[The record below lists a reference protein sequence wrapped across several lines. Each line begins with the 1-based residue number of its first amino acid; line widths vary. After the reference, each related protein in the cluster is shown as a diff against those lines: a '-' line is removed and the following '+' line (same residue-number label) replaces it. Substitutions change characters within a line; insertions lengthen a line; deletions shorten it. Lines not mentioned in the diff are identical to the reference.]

1 MGIPQSVHVEG
12 HCSGAGDAM
21 NIQEIVKSG
30 WWQQE
35 AVGHLAGH
43 VEKVLLATA
52 FPIGTT
58 KLITTLLPNA
68 TSDEY
73 KKLTSV
79 LWSLRQRPDTR
90 DFWAYSGKK
99 TMYGKQA
106 IHWLPLTKSNAMAK
120 RDAEI
125 ASWSKEEF

>member
-1 MGIPQSVHVEG
+1 
-12 HCSGAGDAM
+12 M

-35 AVGHLAGH
+35 AVAHMTVH

-58 KLITTLLPNA
+58 KLITTLLPTA

-106 IHWLPLTKSNAMAK
+106 IHWLPLTKARAVAK